1 MIQEHTIRKFKK
13 LNPGDIMGVVRT
25 LFPDVEVET
34 ILSNN
39 KRKKS

>member
-1 MIQEHTIRKFKK
+1 MIKENTFKKFKK

-34 ILSNN
+34 ILINSE
-39 KRKKS
+39 RKK